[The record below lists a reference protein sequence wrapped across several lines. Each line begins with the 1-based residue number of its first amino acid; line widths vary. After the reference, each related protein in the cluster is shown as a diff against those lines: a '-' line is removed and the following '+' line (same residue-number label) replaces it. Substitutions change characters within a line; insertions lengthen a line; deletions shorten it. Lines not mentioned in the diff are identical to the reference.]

1 MPDKPQ
7 PPGDSRVEEDQ
18 IVAGRAGTYSK
29 RKFTTGRP
37 RASHGISTGKHISL
51 DDIDVGSVT
60 GGGDGDGTDITL
72 AKMQTMEVETTQK
85 QLAAL
90 RKTHDEH
97 RSMAETK
104 LQRLKKIEEEL
115 AEVRRLNS
123 HKEAEPVSAGVGLS
137 TVEKRLAETQGN
149 LDEELMNKEIF
160 THMIKRLTSGLL
172 DAKGSVKTTN
182 EQKLQAETEY
192 QGLLLQLHQAK
203 QEQRNLEVALET
215 LTKKAN
221 ERRTKQEEKLVEIQ
235 LAIDRRAAQRVRQ
248 EDMEKKREA
257 IAARAK
263 GDLGTE
269 EEEKLK
275 RMFVVRSLYSSMLE
289 QKVQKEAADLEHMEQ
304 GFQKIKSATG
314 ISDVQEIIQ
323 KFKTKDETKHSLL
336 QTDKQTRDRIEQL
349 KEEKAENLAVLE
361 EATTSGMAAGGNRE
375 MYQEVD
381 HIDEAL
387 NAARK
392 QCNDYKTRA
401 TRLDLILEES
411 RMSIRKFL
419 SKLNNNTADL
429 PKMEE
434 LPDKIE
440 EVDVKV
446 ARLMKNVLASLE
458 ELGSGEEESHSLG
471 QQQASSSSSA
481 QQSSSTMSLG
491 DEQTKVSTP
500 FGHAN
505 AAKVNDMLFH
515 NMMNVEPDTSGRNIR
530 VKPVMTLKA
539 EEAAVKTG
547 LPLQGDSSYG
557 GDDGNLYEDETSG
570 SDPLVDRETVKKL
583 SDLIT
588 TREKQAQ
595 RNKKAKESAE

>member
-1 MPDKPQ
+1 MPETKPQ
-7 PPGDSRVEEDQ
+7 PPDDTRVEEEH
-18 IVAGRAGTYSK
+18 IAAGKSGTYGK
-29 RKFTTGRP
+29 RKFTTAR
-37 RASHGISTGKHISL
+37 HGMTGKNL
-51 DDIDVGSVT
+51 NMDDIDKEPL
-60 GGGDGDGTDITL
+60 GGGDDEMDVTL
-72 AKMQTMEVETTQK
+72 SKMQALEVDTTQK
-85 QLAAL
+85 QLASL

-97 RSMAETK
+97 RSMAEAK
-104 LQRLKKIEEEL
+104 LQQLKQIEEEL
-115 AEVRRLNS
+115 AEVRRLNT
-123 HKEAEPVSAGVGLS
+123 HKESDSSKSSNGLS
-137 TVEKRLAETQGN
+137 SVENRLDITQMK
-149 LDEELMNKEIF
+149 LEEELQNKEIF

-172 DAKGSVKTTN
+172 DAKSNVKTTN
-182 EQKLQAETEY
+182 EQKLQAEAEY
-192 QGLLLQLHQAK
+192 QGLRLQLHQAR
-203 QEQRNLEVALET
+203 QEQSNLEDALKS
-215 LTKKAN
+215 LSKKAKT
-221 ERRTKQEEKLVEIQ
+221 RREKQDQKLVDIQ
-235 LAIDRRAAQRVRQ
+235 KAIDQRASQRIRQ

-269 EEEKLK
+269 EEERLK

-349 KEEKAENLAVLE
+349 KEEKADNLAILE
-361 EATTSGMAAGGNRE
+361 DATTTGMAAGGNRE

-392 QCNDYKTRA
+392 QMNDYKTRA
-401 TRLDLILEES
+401 TSLDLILEES

-419 SKLNNNTADL
+419 SKLNNTTSDL
-429 PKMEE
+429 PSMEE

-458 ELGSGEEESHSLG
+458 VLGTGDGEKVPER
-471 QQQASSSSSA
+471 ATSSSISSA
-481 QQSSSTMSLG
+481 G
-491 DEQTKVSTP
+491 DEVKVSTP

-505 AAKVNDMLFH
+505 EAKVNDMLFH
-515 NMMNVEPDTSGRNIR
+515 NMMNIEPDTSGRNVR
-530 VKPVMTLKA
+530 VNPTPSIKM
-539 EEAAVKTG
+539 EEAAAKQGVT
-547 LPLQGDSSYG
+547 LPGDSVVPE
-557 GDDGNLYEDETSG
+557 DEDFYEDDSNG
-570 SDPLVDRETVKKL
+570 NDPLVNRETVKKL
-583 SDLIT
+583 SELIT

-595 RNKKAKESAE
+595 RNKKAKEVVE

>member
-1 MPDKPQ
+1 M
-7 PPGDSRVEEDQ
+7 
-18 IVAGRAGTYSK
+18 
-29 RKFTTGRP
+29 
-37 RASHGISTGKHISL
+37 L
-51 DDIDVGSVT
+51 
-60 GGGDGDGTDITL
+60 
-72 AKMQTMEVETTQK
+72 
-85 QLAAL
+85 
-90 RKTHDEH
+90 
-97 RSMAETK
+97 
-104 LQRLKKIEEEL
+104 EEEL
-115 AEVRRLNS
+115 
-123 HKEAEPVSAGVGLS
+123 
-137 TVEKRLAETQGN
+137 Q
-149 LDEELMNKEIF
+149 NKEIF
-160 THMIKRLTSGLL
+160 THMIKRLTSNLL
-172 DAKGSVKTTN
+172 LAKSNVKTTN
-182 EQKLQAETEY
+182 GQKLQAEAEY
-192 QGLLLQLHQAK
+192 QGLRLQLHQAR
-203 QEQRNLEVALET
+203 QEQSDMENALKT
-215 LTKKAN
+215 LSQKAKV
-221 ERRTKQEEKLVEIQ
+221 RRTKQEQKLVDIQ
-235 LAIDRRAAQRVRQ
+235 SAIEQRAAQRIRQ

-269 EEEKLK
+269 EEERLK

-349 KEEKAENLAVLE
+349 KEEKAENLAILE
-361 EATTSGMAAGGNRE
+361 EATTTGMAAGGNRE

-392 QCNDYKTRA
+392 QMNDYKTRA

-419 SKLNNNTADL
+419 SKLNNTTSDL
-429 PKMEE
+429 PSMEE

-458 ELGSGEEESHSLG
+458 ELGTGDEEKIPER
-471 QQQASSSSSA
+471 ATSSSV
-481 QQSSSTMSLG
+481 TLGG

-515 NMMNVEPDTSGRNIR
+515 NMMNVEPDTSGRNVR
-530 VKPVMTLKA
+530 VNPTPSIKM
-539 EEAAVKTG
+539 EEAAAKQGVT
-547 LPLQGDSSYG
+547 LPGDAYIPE
-557 GDDGNLYEDETSG
+557 DDDTTFEEDSPTE
-570 SDPLVDRETVKKL
+570 PLVDRETVKKL
-583 SDLIT
+583 SELISA
-588 TREKQAQ
+588 REKQAQ
-595 RNKKAKESAE
+595 RNKKAKETIE